1 MSSLPLR
8 VDRLIRSEG
17 GYSLVELIVTMAILL
32 IVMTAVTDS
41 LTSGARSEAN
51 VAQRIQAQSDARQAL
66 ALMRQDVNC
75 AYHVQAV
82 GPRDPSSDSG
92 FYLYLSE
99 EYNTCQAVDSSGT
112 SGGSK
117 VFLAWCT
124 IPLAGSPGVYA
135 LYRDNL
141 LGSTSPTSTCDSSG
155 TLEASDIVAP
165 LAGGWPSNA
174 ASATPST
181 WNGNIW
187 PDSLI
192 TCTPAQTGYLP
203 TVGVDLA
210 INPALSS
217 SPNGTYELKDQL
229 TLRNGTRCSSQPDT
243 FAVSAP
249 TPASPAAGAGF
260 TVNLVA
266 QLPGGGTDTSYSGT
280 KTIVFSGPTNSPL
293 GTAPTY
299 PANVT
304 FINGTGIATITLYN
318 AASTTLI
325 ATEGTNVGSTT
336 FTVTPGTPAALTWTG
351 PPSVDKGTLSAGCVT
366 SCTWTSGG
374 KKGTL
379 TATVTADD
387 SYGNV
392 VSNLGS
398 GHTVTFSATTNT
410 WSSGSL
416 GLPAAGEA
424 TTSSNSWQAPNNTTW
439 SSTLT
444 ASSPGLTSITIT
456 GSG

>member
-1 MSSLPLR
+1 MRLR
-8 VDRLIRSEG
+8 RVIRSERG
-17 GYSLVELIVTMAILL
+17 FSLVELIVTMTILL
-32 IVMTAVTDS
+32 IVITAITDT

-51 VAQRIQAQSDARQAL
+51 VAQRIQEQSDARQAL
-66 ALMRQDVNC
+66 ALMREDVNC
-75 AYHVQAV
+75 AYKVQAV

-99 EYNTCQAVDSSGT
+99 QYNTCQAVDSSST
-112 SGGSK
+112 SGGSR

-124 IPLAGSPGVYA
+124 IPVPGSPGVYS

-174 ASATPST
+174 VSATPST

-210 INPALSS
+210 VNPALSK
-217 SPNGTYELKDQL
+217 SPGGTYELKDQL

-249 TPASPAAGAGF
+249 TPASPAAGASF
-260 TVNLVA
+260 TVNVVA
-266 QLPGGGTDTSYSGT
+266 QSPGGGTDTSYSGI
-280 KTIVFSGPTNSPL
+280 KTIVFSGPTTSPL
-293 GTAPTY
+293 GNAPSY
-299 PANVT
+299 PASVT
-304 FINGTGIATITLYN
+304 FINGTGIATMTLYN
-318 AASTTLI
+318 AASTSLT
-325 ATEGTNVGSTT
+325 ATEGTTVGSAS
-336 FTVTPGTPAALTWTG
+336 FTVAAGTPAALTWTG
-351 PPSVDKGTLSAGCVT
+351 SPSVSKGTLSAGCIT
-366 SCTWTSGG
+366 SCTWTGG
-374 KKGTL
+374 AKKGTF
-379 TATVTADD
+379 TATVTANDG
-387 SYGNV
+387 YGNV
-392 VSNLGS
+392 VSGIGA
-398 GHTVTFSATTNT
+398 GHTVTFSATTNS
-410 WSSGSL
+410 WSSSSL
-416 GLPAAGEA
+416 ALPASGLA

-456 GSG
+456 GSA

>member
-1 MSSLPLR
+1 MRLR
-8 VDRLIRSEG
+8 RLIRSESG
-17 GYSLVELIVTMAILL
+17 FSLVELIVTMAIMLTV
-32 IVMTAVTDS
+32 IAAITDT

-66 ALMRQDVNC
+66 ALMREDVNC
-75 AYHVQAV
+75 AYKVQAV

-99 EYNTCQAVDSSGT
+99 QYNTCQAVDSSST

-124 IPLAGSPGVYA
+124 IPVAGSPGVYS

-141 LGSTSPTSTCDSSG
+141 LGSTSPASTCDSSG
-155 TLEASDIVAP
+155 TLEAGDIVAP

-174 ASATPST
+174 VSATPST

-210 INPALSS
+210 VKPAVSNS
-217 SPNGTYELKDQL
+217 AGATYELKDQL

-249 TPASPAAGAGF
+249 TPASPAAGASF
-260 TVNLVA
+260 TVNVVA
-266 QLPGGGTDTSYSGT
+266 QSPGGGTDTSYSGV
-280 KTIVFSGPTNSPL
+280 KTIVFSGPTTSPL
-293 GTAPTY
+293 GNAPSY
-299 PANVT
+299 PASVT
-304 FINGTGIATITLYN
+304 FINGTGIATITLYD
-318 AASTTLI
+318 AGSTSLT
-325 ATEGTNVGSTT
+325 ATEGTTIGSAS
-336 FTVTPGTPAALTWTG
+336 FTVTAGTPAALTWTG
-351 PPSVDKGTLSAGCVT
+351 SPAVSKGTLSAGCIT
-366 SCTWTSGG
+366 TCTWTGG
-374 KKGTL
+374 AKKGTF
-379 TATVTADD
+379 TATVTAND

-392 VSNLGS
+392 VSDIGS
-398 GHTVTFSATTNT
+398 GHTVTFSATTNS

-416 GLPAAGEA
+416 ALPASGLA
-424 TTSSNSWQAPNNTTW
+424 TTSSNSWQAPNTTTW

-456 GSG
+456 GSA